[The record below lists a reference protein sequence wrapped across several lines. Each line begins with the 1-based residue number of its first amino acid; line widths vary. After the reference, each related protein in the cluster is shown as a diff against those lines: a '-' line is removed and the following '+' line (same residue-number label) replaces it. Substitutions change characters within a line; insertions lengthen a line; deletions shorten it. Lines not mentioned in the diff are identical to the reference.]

1 MEADV
6 EKLVEKGMDNH
17 EESWKTKFTAKKDA
31 RIEIKKLKHSQRLEK
46 AKLKQNN
53 KNWLQKINEDKRKI
67 KEMELAE
74 KVRKER
80 QERKWSIIKSII
92 TGIGVYIFFVFIA
105 IMAILEG

>member
-74 KVRKER
+74 KVRKE
-80 QERKWSIIKSII
+80 QQKRKSAMIAGI
-92 TGIGVYIFFVFIA
+92 TLILFFVFIV
-105 IMAILEG
+105 IMANL